1 MKKNKHYRYN
11 FMVIPIGED
20 GDEAYE
26 AIIPKF
32 ENMHVFADSIEELH
46 EQVTD
51 VIDGE
56 IEKRKK
62 LGIPIPKED
71 GDNRDKKKSR
81 KFSGKLLLRLDPKT
95 HRDLFY
101 EAMANRM
108 SLNSYLI
115 SKLNKLFPSNS

>member
-1 MKKNKHYRYN
+1 MKNPKHYKYN
-11 FMVIPIGED
+11 YMVIPIGED

-32 ENMHVFADSIEELH
+32 ENMHIFADSIKELQ
-46 EQVTD
+46 EQVMD

-56 IEKRKK
+56 IKKRKK
-62 LGIPIPKED
+62 LGIPIPEED
-71 GDNRDKKKSR
+71 GDVRDKKKNR
-81 KFSGKLLLRLDPKT
+81 KFSGKLLLRLAPKV

-115 SKLNKLFPSNS
+115 SKLNKLYPNNP